1 MTAPSPL
8 VVVSV
13 VNWNTPDRSL
23 ACMRALRASTY
34 TNFRIV
40 LVDNN
45 SRDDSVARFRA
56 EMPELDVLTPNE
68 NRGFAAGHGL
78 ALARARQLGADA
90 LWLVNSDALAEPE
103 ALQHLVDAQA
113 EHGAAIYGG
122 VPLRRAGDGTALLD
136 FPAKFLDE
144 QARPRAFL
152 RDAEIP
158 FDADWQQRGALRV
171 GAVPGSSMFIPLSV
185 VATHGWL
192 DESWFMHCEEIDFC
206 YRLRAAGI
214 ARFLVP
220 ASRVWHED
228 GGSSAGRPR
237 VADVIRYYR
246 ARNEILL
253 ARRYGKPGTAPLIAL
268 KKVLRATAALPH
280 GLFRARCILRG
291 AWDGWRGVIGKTLS
305 PDDFL

>member
-1 MTAPSPL
+1 MTASMPL

-23 ACMRALRASTY
+23 ACVSALRASRY
-34 TNFRIV
+34 ANFRIV

-56 EMPELDVLTPNE
+56 EMPELEVLTSNE
-68 NRGFAAGHGL
+68 NRGFAAGHGF
-78 ALARARQLGADA
+78 ALARAQQLGADA

-122 VPLRRAGDGTALLD
+122 VPLRRAGDGTTLLD

-158 FDADWQQRGALRV
+158 FDADWQQRGTLRV
-171 GAVPGSSMFIPLSV
+171 GAVPGSCMLIPLSV

-220 ASRVWHED
+220 ASRV
-228 GGSSAGRPR
+228 
-237 VADVIRYYR
+237 YYR